1 MITNTKT
8 GLFSQLYAYALIAIV
23 GYLLFQYFLPVLK
36 LSGLVPKTT
45 EGMTN
50 YQEYEGEKNNPMFL
64 AQKNASNIAYL
75 KEQITSFSQLQE
87 KINEISTKVDENS
100 KNITQLVEAQT
111 KKADAISSS
120 AKKNLQ

>member
-1 MITNTKT
+1 MKN
-8 GLFSQLYAYALIAIV
+8 GLLSKLYAYALIAIV

-36 LSGLVPKTT
+36 LSGIVKTQTT

-50 YQEYEGEKNNPMFL
+50 YQEYQGEKNDPMFL

-75 KEQITSFSQLQE
+75 KEQITSFSKLQE
-87 KINEISTKVDENS
+87 KVNELSSKVDENS
-100 KNITQLVEAQT
+100 KSITQLVEAQT
-111 KKADAISSS
+111 KKADAISNS